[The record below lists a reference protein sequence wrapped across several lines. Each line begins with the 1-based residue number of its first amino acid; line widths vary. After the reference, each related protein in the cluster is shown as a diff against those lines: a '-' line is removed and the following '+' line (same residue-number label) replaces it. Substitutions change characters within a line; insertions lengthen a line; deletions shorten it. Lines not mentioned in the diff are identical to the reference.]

1 VTGQAG
7 PSPGTWRAARPEL
20 AMATAVLAACAIAAY
35 AVAGGAA
42 TVLVVL
48 IFSALSLVVVNR
60 LLAPVPAPP
69 PQPEIPTGRRPP
81 TGSFINY
88 WRWRTDLTDAM
99 RSMASYHASLG
110 PELEHLLAARLS
122 EGHGVSLY
130 HEPEVARG
138 LLCARPRDLDLWAW
152 VDPGRP
158 LADRLEGPGIPPTTL
173 ARLVQRLEQL

>member
-1 VTGQAG
+1 MINRQRDGR
-7 PSPGTWRAARPEL
+7 SPWGSARPEL
-20 AMATAVLAACAIAAY
+20 AIAGAALAACAISAY
-35 AVAGGAA
+35 AVAGSAA

-60 LLAPVPAPP
+60 LLAPVQAPP
-69 PQPEIPTGRRPP
+69 LEPEIPTGRRLP

-99 RSMASYHASLG
+99 GSMASYHAKLG
-110 PELEHLLAARLS
+110 PDLEHLLAARLS
-122 EGHGVSLY
+122 ERHGVSLY
-130 HEPEVARG
+130 HEPEVARS

-158 LADRLEGPGIPPTTL
+158 MADRLDGPGIPPQTL

>member
-1 VTGQAG
+1 MTNQPRQGR
-7 PSPGTWRAARPEL
+7 SPWGSARPEL
-20 AMATAVLAACAIAAY
+20 AIAGATLVAGAIAAY
-35 AVAGGAA
+35 VVAGGAA

-60 LLAPVPAPP
+60 LLGPAHAPP
-69 PQPEIPTGRRPP
+69 PQPEIPTGRRLPS
-81 TGSFINY
+81 GSFINY

-99 RSMASYHASLG
+99 SSVASYHAGLG
-110 PELEHLLAARLS
+110 PDLEHLLAARLS
-122 EGHGVSLY
+122 ERHGVSLY
-130 HEPEVARG
+130 HEPEVARS

-158 LADRLEGPGIPPTTL
+158 MADRLEGPGIPPATL